1 MEWEPVI
8 SLSVGVAMGR
18 GIGDGWMVEHGAMPT
33 WGEAASATQPNGLAR
48 LDLPFIYCR
57 ELGRIRPRIFL
68 LPPARKTGVSIHGD

>member
-1 MEWEPVI
+1 MGTNEGLGVG
-8 SLSVGVAMGR
+8 VGVAMGR

-57 ELGRIRPRIFL
+57 ELGRIRSRIFSS
-68 LPPARKTGVSIHGD
+68 PASSFLWNLWK